1 MNKSNCIK
9 EAYLFSVRLFCFLIG
24 IMMALSSC
32 SKDATADDDAGADSD
47 LRTVTFSVM
56 DVENKPLASTRAVAD
71 LCNRLSLALFDY
83 GSGEKVIQIDQT
95 NIDEDFGFFEVKL
108 PRGSYRMVVIGYTSN
123 EAATISSYQNV
134 SFYKSN
140 IIDVYSYYYAFTL
153 AEYDAS
159 IKAEL
164 KRVTSKIRLQITGD
178 IPDNAYKIIMRYA
191 SPARDFNPY
200 TGFGIT
206 PKSYSLQRIRT
217 NGGLE
222 IINANFFTM
231 DNPQKLDTLVI
242 TAYTNTDKIL
252 RQVKFIN
259 SIDIAPNML
268 TLIKGDFFKNTLKT
282 AVAVDDSWGAT
293 NEYEI
298 PEETE

>member
-9 EAYLFSVRLFCFLIG
+9 EAYLLTVRLFCFLMG
-24 IMMALSSC
+24 IMMVSSC

-47 LRTVTFSVM
+47 LRTVTFSVLQ
-56 DVENKPLASTRAVAD
+56 VENKPLASTRAVAD

-108 PRGSYRMVVIGYTSN
+108 PKGSYRMVVIGYTSD

-134 SFYKSN
+134 SFYKNS

-164 KRVTSKIRLQITGD
+164 KRVTSKIRLQITGE
-178 IPDNAYKIIMRYA
+178 IPDDAYKIIMRYA

-200 TGFGIT
+200 TGLGIT
-206 PKSYSLQRIRT
+206 PKSFSLQRIRT

-222 IINANFFTM
+222 IINANFFAM

-242 TAYTNTDKIL
+242 TAYTNTDKII
-252 RQVKFIN
+252 RQVKFVK

-293 NEYEI
+293 NEYDI
-298 PEETE
+298 PDETE

>member
-1 MNKSNCIK
+1 MASSLSNLK
-9 EAYLFSVRLFCFLIG
+9 EAYLLSVRLFCFLIG

-32 SKDATADDDAGADSD
+32 SKDATADDADGDDD

-71 LCNRLSLALFDY
+71 LCNRLSLALFDFT
-83 GSGEKVIQIDQT
+83 SGEKVIQIDQT

-108 PRGSYRMVVIGYTSN
+108 PKGSYRMVVIGYTSD

-134 SFYKSN
+134 SFYKNN
-140 IIDVYSYYYAFTL
+140 IIDVYSCYNAFTL
-153 AEYDAS
+153 GAYDAS
-159 IKAEL
+159 IEAEL
-164 KRVTSKIRLQITGD
+164 KRVTSKIRVQISGD
-178 IPDNAYKIIMRYA
+178 IPDDAYKIVIRYA
-191 SPARDFNPY
+191 SPARDFNPK
-200 TGFGIT
+200 TGFGVT
-206 PKSYSLQRIRT
+206 SRSYSLTRLRA
-217 NGGLE
+217 NGFE
-222 IINANFFTM
+222 SITQNYFAM
-231 DNPQKLDTLVI
+231 DNPQTLDTLVI
-242 TAYTNTDKIL
+242 TAYTNANKII
-252 RQVKFIN
+252 RQVKFIK